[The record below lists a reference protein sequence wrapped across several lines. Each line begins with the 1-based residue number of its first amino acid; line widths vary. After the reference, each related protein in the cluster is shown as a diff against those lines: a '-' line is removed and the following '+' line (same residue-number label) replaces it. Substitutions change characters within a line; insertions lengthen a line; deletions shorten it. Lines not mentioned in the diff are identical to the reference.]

1 MRLGSLFAL
10 VCVIGCKAQQGGS
23 PTTAPAPRTDANED
37 AGKPEAPAPS
47 SGSRGDETND
57 ADPEQRFCEKL
68 TTLMVASRGAN
79 PDPADREELVE
90 TCVTNARRK
99 RAEEPATFDREV
111 ECISSASELN
121 AFFDCALDDPAAPQA
136 AGGERFAPL
145 CEKLAK
151 LARDEPDFPEESKR
165 ELQNT
170 ARCASDARM
179 EHNAAPQAFEQIE
192 ACILRASG
200 MRGAAECTAAGAE
213 RR

>member
-1 MRLGSLFAL
+1 MRLGPLLAL
-10 VCVIGCKAQQGGS
+10 VCVTGCKAQPSGAASAVQT
-23 PTTAPAPRTDANED
+23 PQADTNED
-37 AGKPEAPAPS
+37 TPEPDGPEPS
-47 SGSRGDETND
+47 AARPDDKADDG
-57 ADPEQRFCEKL
+57 DPEQRFCEKL
-68 TTLMVASRGAN
+68 TTLMVASRGSN
-79 PDPADREELVE
+79 PDPAGRQELVE
-90 TCVTNARRK
+90 TCVTNAHRK
-99 RAEEPATFDREV
+99 RVEEPATFDREV
-111 ECISSASELN
+111 ECISGASDLG

-136 AGGERFAPL
+136 AGDERFLPL

-192 ACILRASG
+192 ACILRATG

-213 RR
+213 PR